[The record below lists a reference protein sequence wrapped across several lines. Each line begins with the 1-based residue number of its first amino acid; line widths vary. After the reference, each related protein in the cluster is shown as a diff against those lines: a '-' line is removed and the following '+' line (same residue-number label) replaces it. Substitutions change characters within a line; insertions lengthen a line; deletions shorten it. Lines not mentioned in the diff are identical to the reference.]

1 MKMPFVQMPKV
12 IAMVLAGGRG
22 ERLFPLTQ
30 YRAKPA
36 VPFGGNYRII
46 DFVLSNL
53 FNSGITNIYVL
64 VQYKAHALIKHLQQ
78 GWIVIQPVNG
88 AFILPVPAQMQKG
101 EEWYQGTADAV
112 YQNLTLIK
120 RTNPDLVLIFGADHV
135 YLMDVSQMIQFHLQ
149 NDAEITIAT
158 TKIPKEEASRFGV
171 VVVDETYRVLDFK
184 EKVPNPPTIPGSDE
198 CLISMGNYIFNTDV
212 LYEELELDKERKD
225 SSHDFGKDILPQA
238 VKRRAVY
245 AYDFTKNR
253 IKGEGEGP
261 NYWRD
266 VGTIKTYYEAN
277 MELIGPLPKLN
288 LYNPNWPIRSV
299 KYHDPPA
306 KVVIGSGGRMGLVEN
321 SLLSP
326 GVIVSGAF
334 VRNSIIG
341 RNTRIWSGAVVED
354 SIILGH
360 CEIEEGAH
368 IHRAIID
375 HGNRIKAGEK
385 IGYDLQKDREKYFVD
400 PETGLVVIPRNPL
413 YTY

>member
-1 MKMPFVQMPKV
+1 MRMAFLQIPKV
-12 IAMVLAGGRG
+12 IAIVLAGGKG

-120 RTNPDLVLIFGADHV
+120 RTNADLVLIFGADHV
-135 YLMDVSQMIQFHLQ
+135 YLMDVTQMIQFHLET
-149 NDAEITIAT
+149 NAEISVAT
-158 TKIPKEEASRFGV
+158 TRVPKEEASRFGV
-171 VVVDETYRVLDFK
+171 VVIDEKNRILDFK
-184 EKVPNPPTIPGSDE
+184 EKVSDPPTIPGTDE
-198 CLISMGNYIFNTDV
+198 CLISMGNYIFNTHV
-212 LYEELELDKERKD
+212 LYEELELDRERKD

-238 VKRRAVY
+238 VKRRAVF
-245 AYDFTKNR
+245 AYDFTENR
-253 IKGEGEGP
+253 IKGEAEGP

-266 VGTIKTYYEAN
+266 VGTIKTYYESN

-288 LYNPNWPIRSV
+288 LYNPYWPIRSV

-306 KVVIGSGGRMGLVEN
+306 KVVIGSGGKMGLVEN

-326 GVIVSGAF
+326 GVIISGAF

-341 RNTRIWSGAVVED
+341 RNTRIWSGAVIED

-368 IHRAIID
+368 IQKAIVD

-385 IGYDLQKDREKYFVD
+385 IGYNLEKDGERYYVD
-400 PETGLVVIPRNPL
+400 PETELVVIPRNPL